1 MVSAAINLPIP
12 KFDRP
17 PVYET
22 VLGIQ
27 FNILKGFS
35 IPHYGLY
42 WGRVRGDYPK
52 YEVHPPLSP
61 AVEQF
66 GSDSRKQAK
75 SGIEIVPVPD
85 IRTWFLNDNG
95 TILLQVQKDRFL
107 QNWRKVQDSEVYP
120 HYDQLK
126 PKFLQEWR
134 TFCRFL
140 EETEIER
147 PEVNQCEVTY
157 VNHIDVDLGPRR
169 YGDLQKVISCW
180 SGKCSGDFLSD
191 PESVNFNSRYL
202 LPDKKGRLHI
212 TLQPAFR
219 RSDAKEILRL
229 NLTVRGRP
237 NSSEVDDIAEWLD
250 LGHEWVVR
258 SFTDVTTSE
267 MHKIWGR
274 TE

>member
-1 MVSAAINLPIP
+1 MSGAANPQIP
-12 KFDRP
+12 KFDQP

-22 VLGIQ
+22 VLGVQ
-27 FNILKGFS
+27 FNPLKDFS

-42 WGRVRGDYPK
+42 WGKIRGDYPK
-52 YEVHPPLSP
+52 YDVHPPISP

-66 GSDSRKQAK
+66 DAGLRKEAK
-75 SGIEIVPVPD
+75 AGIEVVTVPE
-85 IRTWFLNDNG
+85 IRTWFINNNG

-107 QNWRKVQDSEVYP
+107 QNWRKIQDSDVYP

-126 PKFLQEWR
+126 PKFFEEWR

-140 EETEIER
+140 EDTEIEQ

-169 YGDLQKVISCW
+169 YGDLQKVISYW
-180 SGKCSGDFLSD
+180 SGQCSGDFLSD
-191 PESVNFNSRYL
+191 PESVNFNCRYL

-237 NSSEVDDIAEWLD
+237 KSSDVGDIAEWLD

-258 SFTDVTTSE
+258 GFADVTTKE

-274 TE
+274 TV

>member
-1 MVSAAINLPIP
+1 MSETANLPIP
-12 KFDRP
+12 RFDRP

-22 VLGIQ
+22 VLGLQ
-27 FNILKGFS
+27 FNPLKGFS

-42 WGRVRGDYPK
+42 WGVIRGDYPT

-61 AVEQF
+61 AVERF
-66 GSDSRKQAK
+66 GSELRKNAK
-75 SGIEIVPVPD
+75 AGIEIVPVPD
-85 IRTWFLNDNG
+85 IRTWFLNSDG

-107 QNWRKVQDSEVYP
+107 QNWRKAQEGDVYP

-126 PKFLQEWR
+126 PKYLQEWR

-140 EETEIER
+140 EDLGIER
-147 PEVNQCEVTY
+147 PDVNQCEVTY

-169 YGDLQKVISCW
+169 YGELQTVVSCW
-180 SGKCSGDFLSD
+180 SGKSSGNFLSD
-191 PESVNFNSRYL
+191 PESVSFNSRYL
-202 LPDKKGRLHI
+202 LPEGKGRLHV
-212 TLQPAFR
+212 TLQPAIR

-237 NSSEVDDIAEWLD
+237 KSSEANDIAEWLD

-258 SFTDVTTSE
+258 SFADVTTEE

-274 TE
+274 TA